1 MRLTHDSMMSHWRSA
16 RGLDPER
23 SDSSVEVF
31 EGAGVTGRLA
41 TEMRQWYLHLLDTA
55 PLRYLVLT
63 DIASRLQ
70 LCSEGGPFWKYTLP
84 REPRR
89 VTELTLKGPGR
100 PVTVTDGADGT
111 WAGIPGN
118 PYVRGNS
125 LGPRA
130 YRSGDTLTIVSDIQ
144 PVPLSVMA
152 VLDSGDEEYVFDESA
167 LSLIP
172 GRISEGP
179 LDPLQNF

>member
-1 MRLTHDSMMSHWRSA
+1 MRLSFDSMMSQWRSA

-31 EGAGVTGRLA
+31 EGAGVAGRLA

-63 DIASRLQ
+63 DIAAKLQ
-70 LCSEGGPFWKYTLP
+70 PCGDSDGTFSTYTLP
-84 REPRR
+84 RDVRR
-89 VTELTLKGPGR
+89 VIDVTIEGFGR
-100 PVTVTDGADGT
+100 PVPVTDGADST
-111 WAGIPGN
+111 WAGVTGN
-118 PYVRGNS
+118 PYVRGNA

-130 YRSGDTLTIVSDIQ
+130 FVSVDTLTVISDTP
-144 PVPLSVMA
+144 PVLTRVRA
-152 VLDSGDEEYVFDESA
+152 VTDPGDEEYIFDESA

-172 GRISEGP
+172 GRISECE
-179 LDPLQNF
+179 L